1 VVQRSNQSNCCR
13 GTVITGT
20 MEKNLNILADD
31 TFRRTAIKTEEEE
44 ILTGLMAAKKYLP
57 CKFFYDE
64 AGSKLFEQITRL
76 EEYYPSRT
84 EKSILKRHAEELMQG
99 AEGASLVELG
109 SGDCSKISILL
120 QVLPRAMLK
129 TSTYVPID
137 VSMSAMKE
145 SRSKLRERFGAI
157 EVCGIVADFMQQIH
171 RVSQHENRIFCF
183 FGSTIGNLDRQDAVR
198 FIAKLGKLIK
208 KGERLLLGLDMVKDK
223 AVLERAYNDEKG
235 ITARFNK
242 NILNVANKILGTDF
256 EPKYFQHHAF
266 FDDEKQRIEMHL
278 VATEDMIVKSPFF
291 EEDLEIAKGQ
301 TIHTENSH
309 KFTSHH
315 IGEFASVSGLS
326 VRAVYTDNNRWF
338 TLTDYIK

>member
-1 VVQRSNQSNCCR
+1 
-13 GTVITGT
+13 
-20 MEKNLNILADD
+20 MERNLNIMADD
-31 TFRRTAIKTEEEE
+31 TFREIVMKTEEKE
-44 ILTGLMAAKKYLP
+44 ILVGLTAAQKYLP
-57 CKFFYDE
+57 CKFFYDDT
-64 AGSKLFEQITRL
+64 GSKLFEQITRL

-120 QVLPRAMLK
+120 QVLPRTMLK

-137 VSMSAMKE
+137 VSMSAMEE
-145 SRSKLRERFGAI
+145 SISKLQERFGAI

-171 RVSQHENRIFCF
+171 QVSQHENRIFCF
-183 FGSTIGNLDRQDAVR
+183 FGSTIGNLDRQDAVQ

-208 KGERLLLGLDMVKDK
+208 TGERLLLGLDMVKDK
-223 AVLERAYNDEKG
+223 TVLERAYNDEKG
-235 ITARFNK
+235 VTARFNK

-256 EPKYFQHHAF
+256 EPEYFRHHAF

-278 VATEDMIVKSPFF
+278 VAMRDMVVKSPFF
-291 EEDLEIAKGQ
+291 EEDLEIVKGQ

-315 IGEFASVSGLS
+315 IDEFAAVSELS
-326 VRAVYTDNNRWF
+326 VRAVYTDINRWF
-338 TLTDYIK
+338 ALTDYIK

>member
-1 VVQRSNQSNCCR
+1 MKR
-13 GTVITGT
+13 
-20 MEKNLNILADD
+20 NLNILADD
-31 TFRRTAIKTEEEE
+31 TFRGIAIKTEEQE
-44 ILTGLMAAKKYLP
+44 ILAGIMATQKYLP
-57 CKFFYDE
+57 CKFFYDDI
-64 AGSKLFEQITRL
+64 GSKLFEQITRL

-84 EKSILKRHAEELMQG
+84 EKSILKKHAKELMQG
-99 AEGASLVELG
+99 AEGSSIVELG

-120 QVLPRAMLK
+120 QVLPRAILK

-137 VSMSAMKE
+137 VSMSALKD
-145 SRSKLRERFGAI
+145 SRSKLRKRFGAI

-171 RVSQHENRIFCF
+171 RISQHENRIFCF
-183 FGSTIGNLDRQDAVR
+183 FGSTIGNLDRQDAVQ
-198 FIAKLGKLIK
+198 FIAKLGKLIRT
-208 KGERLLLGLDMVKDK
+208 GERLLLGLDMVKDK
-223 AVLERAYNDEKG
+223 DVLERAYNDEKG

-242 NILNVANKILGTDF
+242 NILNVANKILETDF
-256 EPKYFQHHAF
+256 EPKYFRHHAF
-266 FDDEKQRIEMHL
+266 FNDEKQRIEMYL

-291 EEDLEIAKGQ
+291 EKDLEISKGQ

-326 VRAVYTDNNRWF
+326 VRAVYTDSNRWF